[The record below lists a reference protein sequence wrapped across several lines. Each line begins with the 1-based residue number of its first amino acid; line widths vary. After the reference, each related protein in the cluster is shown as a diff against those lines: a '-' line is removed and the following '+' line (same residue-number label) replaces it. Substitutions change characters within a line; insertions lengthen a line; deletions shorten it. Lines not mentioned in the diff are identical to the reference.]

1 MNRIRVLI
9 VDDHVVVREGLR
21 LLLEAQG
28 DTIVVGEASD
38 GVEALELARKLK
50 PNVVLLDIAMPR
62 MGGLETVRL
71 LRGAVPES
79 RIIVL
84 SMHEKEAYAH
94 QLLHDGAHGYVLK
107 GAPSSKLLAA
117 IRAAF
122 EGHYSFDTNAN
133 AGADESCLPARSKA
147 AANGFQTLSDR
158 EKQVF
163 FLLIEGN
170 TSQQISEVLCVS
182 QKTLEKHRASLC
194 KKLGLKSPVEM
205 LKYAIRR
212 GIVDPDL
219 WKN

>member
-1 MNRIRVLI
+1 
-9 VDDHVVVREGLR
+9 
-21 LLLEAQG
+21 
-28 DTIVVGEASD
+28 
-38 GVEALELARKLK
+38 LELARKLK
-50 PNVVLLDIAMPR
+50 PNIVLLDIAMPR
-62 MGGLETVRL
+62 MGGLDAVRL

-84 SMHEKEAYAH
+84 SMHENEAYSH

-117 IRAAF
+117 IRATH
-122 EGHYSFDTNAN
+122 EGHYSFGTNEN
-133 AGADESCLPARSKA
+133 AGADESCLPARGKA
-147 AANGFQTLSDR
+147 ASNGFQTLSDR

-170 TSQQISEVLCVS
+170 TSQQISEVLCIS